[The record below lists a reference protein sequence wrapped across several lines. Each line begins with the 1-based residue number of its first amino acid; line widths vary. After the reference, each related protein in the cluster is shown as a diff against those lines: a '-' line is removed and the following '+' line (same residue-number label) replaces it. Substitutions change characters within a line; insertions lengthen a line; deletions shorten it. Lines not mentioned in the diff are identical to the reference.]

1 MITMMMSIIPSD
13 MALSPAG
20 RPADENHRPAGSK
33 AYPGPWFQRRNRAK
47 QGSFYFGCSF
57 SAAELM
63 Q

>member
-13 MALSPAG
+13 MALSPKAAG
-20 RPADENHRPAGSK
+20 GWKSAAPPLEQSISRPLVPAPE
-33 AYPGPWFQRRNRAK
+33 PGCV
-47 QGSFYFGCSF
+47 YFGWSF